1 MRILLSLL
9 ICLTG
14 MAAQATTL
22 KCTGSAEEYD
32 VTLVF
37 NFDKNGDVFN
47 MTANKSMDEYDTMCD
62 TPASCPVRDNY
73 LRTITAKSLNYEFS
87 SCNFNAEKGLVH
99 CWNSKKLSQMKVRK
113 EIMTALNYNGEVY
126 ELTNY
131 KMELISEQLKSESE
145 DLMYPWALEG
155 NSLTLDF
162 DSCQVQ

>member
-37 NFDKNGDVFN
+37 DFNKNGDVFN

-62 TPASCPVRDNY
+62 TPASCPVRDNF

-87 SCNFNAEKGLVH
+87 SCYFNAKEGLVE
-99 CWNSKKLSQMKVRK
+99 CWNSKKLGKMRIIK
-113 EIMTALNYNGEVY
+113 ERTTSLSYGEVREY
-126 ELTNY
+126 TNY

-145 DLMYPWALEG
+145 DLMYPWTLSG